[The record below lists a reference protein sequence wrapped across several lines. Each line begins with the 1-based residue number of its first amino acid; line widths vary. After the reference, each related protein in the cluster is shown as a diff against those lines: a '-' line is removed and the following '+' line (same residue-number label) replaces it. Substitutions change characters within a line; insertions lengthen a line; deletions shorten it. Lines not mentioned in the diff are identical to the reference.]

1 MKIKENTDNNYPNWE
16 AMLANQTDQQLVDSF
31 NHEVKLK
38 VWGTARM
45 RCLHYLKNEILTR
58 NWDAS
63 LLFSEDKN
71 TFSLAKPVVLE
82 NRKLMFKY

>member
-16 AMLANQTDQQLVDSF
+16 AMLANQTDQQLVETY
-31 NHEVKLK
+31 NHEIKLR

-45 RCLHYLKNEILTR
+45 WYLQYLKNEILTR
-58 NWDAS
+58 NLDS
-63 LLFSEDKN
+63 GLLFSEDKN

-82 NRKLMFKY
+82 NGKLMFQQ

>member
-58 NWDAS
+58 NWDS
-63 LLFSEDKN
+63 GLLFSEDKN

-82 NRKLMFKY
+82 NGKLMFQQ

>member
-1 MKIKENTDNNYPNWE
+1 MKNTDNNYPNWE
-16 AMLANQTDQQLVDSF
+16 AILATKTDQQLVETF
-31 NHEVKLK
+31 NHETKLK

-45 RCLHYLKNEILTR
+45 RYIHCLKNEILAR

-63 LLFSEDKN
+63 ILFYEDKN

-82 NRKLMFKY
+82 NGKLMFQL

>member
-16 AMLANQTDQQLVDSF
+16 AMLANQTDHQLVDSF

-45 RCLHYLKNEILTR
+45 RCLHYLKNEILAR

-63 LLFSEDKN
+63 ILFSEDKN

-82 NRKLMFKY
+82 NGKLIFQQ

>member
-1 MKIKENTDNNYPNWE
+1 MKIKENTDINYPNWE
-16 AMLANQTDQQLVDSF
+16 AILATKTDHQLVESY

-45 RCLHYLKNEILTR
+45 WYLHYLKNEILTR

-63 LLFSEDKN
+63 ILFSEDKN

>member
-82 NRKLMFKY
+82 NGKLMFQQ

>member
-1 MKIKENTDNNYPNWE
+1 MKNTDNNYPNWE
-16 AMLANQTDQQLVDSF
+16 AMLANQTDQQLVETY
-31 NHEVKLK
+31 NHEIKLR

-45 RCLHYLKNEILTR
+45 WYLQYLKNEILTR
-58 NWDAS
+58 NWDS
-63 LLFSEDKN
+63 GLLFSEDKN

>member
-1 MKIKENTDNNYPNWE
+1 MNNTDNNYPNWDV
-16 AMLANQTDQQLVDSF
+16 ALVSKTDQQLVETY
-31 NHEVKLK
+31 NHETKLK

-45 RCLHYLKNEILTR
+45 RYIHCLKNEILAR

-63 LLFSEDKN
+63 ILFSEDKN

-82 NRKLMFKY
+82 NGKLMFQL

>member
-1 MKIKENTDNNYPNWE
+1 MKNTDNNYPNWE

-45 RCLHYLKNEILTR
+45 RYLHYLKNEILTR

-71 TFSLAKPVVLE
+71 TFSLAKLVVLE
-82 NRKLMFKY
+82 NGKLMFQQ

>member
-16 AMLANQTDQQLVDSF
+16 AMLANQTDQQLVETY
-31 NHEVKLK
+31 NHEIKLR

-45 RCLHYLKNEILTR
+45 WYLQYLKNEILTR
-58 NWDAS
+58 NLDS
-63 LLFSEDKN
+63 GLLFSEDKN

-82 NRKLMFKY
+82 NGTLMFQQ